1 MKKDFLIVAKVKV
14 DVDTDEE
21 IDEQIEELYFKVQT
35 LLRFLDSRVEL
46 EVYEYRG
53 DHHE

>member
-1 MKKDFLIVAKVKV
+1 MKKDFLIAAMVKV
-14 DVDTDEE
+14 DVDKDEE

-46 EVYEYRG
+46 AVYEYRDD
-53 DHHE
+53 DHE